1 MSWPSVPDSPAL
13 IPSDQNFYDTEEW
26 HRVFEET
33 CLDPGD
39 LPRIERLDGGHVLPL
54 RERPDTI
61 GPIRGR
67 RLEWLG
73 NYYTCRYAPLLTSPD
88 AASSIAKWGREV
100 RRSKPRPSLL
110 VFAAMDRP
118 SAGFDAL
125 WTGLRQAGYL
135 VEATEDFGN
144 WFLNLESVGDFQSYW
159 ADRNS
164 RLRNTVER
172 KERALFRAHRARVE
186 LLETPAETARA
197 IDLYQRVHADSW
209 KEPEPYPN
217 FIPSLIAAGFDAGAV
232 RIGALMVDD
241 EPVAAQLW
249 IVWNRRATIFKLS
262 YAEQFARFSPGS
274 ILTRHMMRDAFN
286 RGGLDEIDFGCGD
299 DPYKQEWLT
308 ERRQR
313 WMLTAYDPLSPGG
326 AVHTLRRYVP
336 RLVRRRLLG
345 R

>member
-1 MSWPSVPDSPAL
+1 
-13 IPSDQNFYDTEEW
+13 
-26 HRVFEET
+26 
-33 CLDPGD
+33 
-39 LPRIERLDGGHVLPL
+39 
-54 RERPDTI
+54 
-61 GPIRGR
+61 
-67 RLEWLG
+67 
-73 NYYTCRYAPLLTSPD
+73 
-88 AASSIAKWGREV
+88 
-100 RRSKPRPSLL
+100 
-110 VFAAMDRP
+110 MDRP

-144 WFLNLESVGDFQSYW
+144 WYLSLESGGDFTSYW

-186 LLETPAETARA
+186 LLETPAESARA
-197 IDLYQRVHADSW
+197 IDLYQRVHAGSW
-209 KEPEPYPN
+209 KQPEPYPN
-217 FIPSLIAAGFDAGAV
+217 FIPSLIATGLDLGAV
-232 RIGALMVDD
+232 RIGVLTVDD

-249 IVWNRRATIFKLS
+249 IVWNRRATIFKLA

-274 ILTRHMMRDAFN
+274 ILTRQMMRDAFN

-299 DPYKQEWLT
+299 DPYKQEWLP

-313 WMLTAYDPLSPGG
+313 WMLTAYDPLSPAG
-326 AVHTLRRYVP
+326 AAHTLRRYLP